1 VRDCDEAVERGREL
15 RADNR
20 LLARALSR
28 KGSALLKLAAC
39 AGDYAPAIRALQQSL
54 AEHYSEETRAKLDE
68 AESARKEIEE
78 RERLDREAADH
89 HRHKGLQCFPD
100 TSLITMLLI
109 MAMQYI
115 YVTVKSIAVTG

>member
-1 VRDCDEAVERGREL
+1 MSDCEEAVERGREL

-39 AGDYAPAIRALQQSL
+39 AADYAPAIRALQQSL
-54 AEHYSEETRAKLDE
+54 AEHYSEDTRDKLDQ

-78 RERLDREAADH
+78 RERLDQEAADH
-89 HRHKGLQCFPD
+89 HRQKGLGVFPE
-100 TSLITMLLI
+100 S
-109 MAMQYI
+109 
-115 YVTVKSIAVTG
+115 